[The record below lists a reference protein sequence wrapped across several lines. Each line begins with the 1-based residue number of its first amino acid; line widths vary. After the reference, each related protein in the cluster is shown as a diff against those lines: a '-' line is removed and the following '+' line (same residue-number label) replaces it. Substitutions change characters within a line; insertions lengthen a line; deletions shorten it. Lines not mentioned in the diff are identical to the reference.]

1 VLVVLCL
8 ASTLARVAWLPA
20 PCHSPCAG
28 GPQHVLIFDEVY
40 YVNAARVIA
49 GIHPPGGSNYAD
61 APLGVDPNAEHP
73 QLAKLI
79 MAGSIEAFGD
89 DPWGWRLP
97 SVIVGTLALLGM
109 FALVRAGGGSA
120 WLAVGATA
128 LMATDNLLL
137 VHSRIGTLDVFALAG
152 MLWGVVAY
160 LRGRPLVAGAVIGLG
175 LSSKEV
181 AAEVLLV
188 LVLLEVLR
196 ASAGEG
202 ELWPALRRLGLCLG
216 ACVAVFIGLLAAM
229 DTVAAPYDDAT
240 HGLIGGGVLGHLGHI
255 LSYGGALTSPGGP
268 KGIASYPP
276 GWLVDYKPIPY
287 LVIVPGQPSPGL
299 YNVHPAVHFLGLIN
313 PPLLL
318 GALPGLAL
326 AGRQV
331 LRRRSWSR
339 QSSGTGLAPDGSLIA
354 LIVAWFVG
362 TFTPF
367 LVASLAFSRTSYL
380 YYMVIVMP
388 ALYLAAAR
396 LAGRWRQRRRV
407 VRGWMVLVGLGGLIA
422 YPLFPLPF

>member
-1 VLVVLCL
+1 M
-8 ASTLARVAWLPA
+8 
-20 PCHSPCAG
+20 
-28 GPQHVLIFDEVY
+28 LIFDEVY

-49 GIHPPGGSNYAD
+49 GIHPPAGSNYAD
-61 APLGVDPNAEHP
+61 SPLGVDPNAEHP

-79 MAGSIEAFGD
+79 MAASIEALGD

-97 SVIVGTLALLGM
+97 SVLVGTVGLLGM
-109 FALVRAGGGSA
+109 FALVRAAGGSR
-120 WLAVGATA
+120 WLAVGAVA

-137 VHSRIGTLDVFALAG
+137 VHGRIATLDIYAVAA
-152 MLWGVVAY
+152 MLFGVVAY
-160 LRGRPLVAGAVIGLG
+160 LRGRPLVAGAVIGVG
-175 LSSKEV
+175 LCTKEV
-181 AAEVLLV
+181 AADALLV
-188 LVLLEVLR
+188 VALLEVLR
-196 ASAGEG
+196 PAARSG
-202 ELWPALRRLGLCLG
+202 ELWPRLGRLGLCVA
-216 ACVAVFIGLLAAM
+216 ACAGVFIGLLAIM
-229 DTVAAPYDDAT
+229 DAVAAPYDDAA
-240 HGLIGGGVLGHLGHI
+240 HRLIGGGVLGHVGHI

-299 YNVHPAVHFLGLIN
+299 YDVHPAVHFLGLIN

-318 GALPGLAL
+318 AVLPGLAL
-326 AGRQV
+326 AGREV
-331 LRRRSWSR
+331 FRRRAWAGAGAGPGAPR
-339 QSSGTGLAPDGSLIA
+339 DAAVTG
-354 LIVAWFVG
+354 LIVAWFAG

-388 ALYLAAAR
+388 ALYLAAGW
-396 LAGRWRQRRRV
+396 LAERWWRRRRIV
-407 VRGWMVLVGLGGLIA
+407 GSWMVLVGLGGLIA